1 MPTDFD
7 KYYGFTLFA
16 IELNELMP
24 THSESLPHT
33 DSRWRTDQR
42 LLENGDIQR
51 AQEEKSR
58 VEGIQRAAARKRD
71 EQKVTYQPRFFSA
84 NGDSFKFNQTY
95 WSVRNNSEYW
105 DNVDPLW

>member
-1 MPTDFD
+1 MNLCRHIV
-7 KYYGFTLFA
+7 TLYLTQIGKNHIHKTPMSIFV
-16 IELNELMP
+16 
-24 THSESLPHT
+24 S
-33 DSRWRTDQR
+33 SRWRTDQR

-51 AQEEKSR
+51 AQEDKSR

-105 DNVDPLW
+105 DNVNPLW